1 MFFHFFFFGRHG
13 LFVPLP
19 DNVASL
25 KCACAVC
32 TRIRY
37 RSRHIPIY
45 NSFLLSFFS
54 ETPLLV
60 SILRY
65 LLFFCTVIL
74 CLQMLEV
81 NKNERKKTRVECEM
95 LQCYRRNQQK
105 VLEKKTVQENIIR
118 NIIRWT
124 EIGYFGMINKIAL
137 QCPHDHQILMKNRC
151 PRTDLNSNSLA
162 LQVCHSI
169 SFSSHLSNI

>member
-1 MFFHFFFFGRHG
+1 M
-13 LFVPLP
+13 PLP

-37 RSRHIPIY
+37 RSLHIPIY

-105 VLEKKTVQENIIR
+105 VLKKKNSARKNYSEYHSMNGNWLLGWSIKLRCNAHTIIKFWWK
-118 NIIRWT
+118 IDVPAPTSIR
-124 EIGYFGMINKIAL
+124 
-137 QCPHDHQILMKNRC
+137 IL
-151 PRTDLNSNSLA
+151 
-162 LQVCHSI
+162 
-169 SFSSHLSNI
+169 